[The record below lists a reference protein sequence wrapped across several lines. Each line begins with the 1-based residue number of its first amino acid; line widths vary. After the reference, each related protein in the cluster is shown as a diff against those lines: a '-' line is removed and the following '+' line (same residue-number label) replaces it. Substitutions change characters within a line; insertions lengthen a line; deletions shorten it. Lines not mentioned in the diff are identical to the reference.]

1 MIDTAKIMKVCK
13 ECGSADVYWD
23 AYVNVNDPNDV
34 RLFDAV
40 FCDDCGGETSLT
52 TVEDGV

>member
-1 MIDTAKIMKVCK
+1 MKVCR

-23 AYVNVNDPNDV
+23 AYVNVNDPSDV